1 MKLNRKV
8 ENKTQKVTHKFN
20 GFSFSGEL
28 STKVDSSPDKSLLI
42 QPPPPPIFLV

>member
-20 GFSFSGEL
+20 GFPFQHKSFH
-28 STKVDSSPDKSLLI
+28 SLLAHI
-42 QPPPPPIFLV
+42 KPSTTHYL